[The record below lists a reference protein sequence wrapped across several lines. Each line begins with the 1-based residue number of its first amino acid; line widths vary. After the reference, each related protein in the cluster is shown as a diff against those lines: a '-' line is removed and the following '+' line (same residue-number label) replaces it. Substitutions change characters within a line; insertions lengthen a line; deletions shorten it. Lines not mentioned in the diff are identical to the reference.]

1 MTLVACDNRFN
12 NNSVTS
18 SSETSSE
25 VLSSE
30 VLSSEFSEV
39 SKENFLEVVEKDVK
53 KEITYKSAKAVSI
66 LKKFET
72 KAPTETLEA
81 SNMTQEEFDRALLE
95 EMGLEVGKA
104 VEETYEGDKV
114 TELRISAES
123 ISEAPEGTKFYV
135 SGDKLKIEANE
146 EAEGR
151 KVKTTSEYNEY
162 GYGTYTYTYADI
174 SMPMSNE
181 IEITIKMVTET
192 KVTYT
197 K

>member
-1 MTLVACDNRFN
+1 MKKIKFIYLLIFTSMTLVACDKRFN

-18 SSETSSE
+18 SSET
-25 VLSSE
+25 SSE

-53 KEITYKSAKAVSI
+53 KEITYKSAKAVST

-72 KAPTETLEA
+72 KVPAEMLEA

-114 TELRISAES
+114 ADLRISVES

-135 SGDKLKIEANE
+135 SGDKLKIEA
-146 EAEGR
+146 
-151 KVKTTSEYNEY
+151 KC
-162 GYGTYTYTYADI
+162 I
-174 SMPMSNE
+174 
-181 IEITIKMVTET
+181 
-192 KVTYT
+192 
-197 K
+197 

>member
-1 MTLVACDNRFN
+1 MKKRRIACFLLLASTTLVACNGG
-12 NNSVTS
+12 
-18 SSETSSE
+18 
-25 VLSSE
+25 
-30 VLSSEFSEV
+30 FSEV
-39 SKENFLEVVEKDVK
+39 SKEKFLEVVEKDVK
-53 KEITYKSAKAVSI
+53 KEITYKSAKAVST

-72 KAPTETLEA
+72 KVPAEMLEA

-114 TELRISAES
+114 ADLRISVES

-146 EAEGR
+146 EAEGQ
-151 KVKTTSEYNEY
+151 KAKTTSEYNEY
-162 GYGTYTYTYADI
+162 GYGTYAYADI
-174 SMPMSNE
+174 SMSME
-181 IEITIKMVTET
+181 IGFELTIKMVTET